1 MTATEPVNQTPEL
14 EQSAL
19 TRQEQ
24 ARAIKIDSQPTLEY
38 AAGELTA
45 IVSLRK
51 EIVEHHEPLKRTT
64 HAAWQAAIAAEK
76 KVLEPVAEAERIIKL
91 EIARYTT
98 EQERIR
104 KEEERRIQ
112 FEADRVRREQEAE
125 ARRLQ
130 EESDRLHAEELEKEI
145 EEAEARG
152 ATPEHVAQLASTPP
166 PIVAAPAPVFMPLPV
181 AAATVQKV
189 SGVSMR
195 DVWSAEV
202 TSIRQLAA
210 EVGAGRQP
218 EELLMGL
225 DRNKDTQRVSSPAL
239 NKMATALK
247 SALRIPGVR
256 PLNVPAVSAR
266 SNR

>member
-1 MTATEPVNQTPEL
+1 MTAELTTQVPEL
-14 EQSAL
+14 EQRAL

-24 ARAIKIDSQPTLEY
+24 ARAIKIDSQLTLAN
-38 AAGELTA
+38 AAGELLV

-51 EIVEHHEPLKRTT
+51 EIVDHHAELKKTT
-64 HAAWQAAIAAEK
+64 HAAWQAAIAAERR
-76 KVLEPVAEAERIIKL
+76 VLEPVAEAERLIKL
-91 EIARYTT
+91 EIARYNT

-104 KEEERRIQ
+104 QEEQRRIQ
-112 FEADRVRREQEAE
+112 AEADRQRREQEAK

-130 EESDRLHAEELEKEI
+130 EESDRQHAEEVEALI
-145 EEAEARG
+145 EDAEARG
-152 ATPEHVAQLASTPP
+152 AAPEHIAELANT
-166 PIVAAPAPVFMPLPV
+166 PAPVIVPPAAVFMPLPI
-181 AAATVQKV
+181 AAPTVQKV

-218 EELLMGL
+218 EEVLIGL
-225 DRNKDTQRVSSPAL
+225 DRNKDTGRVSSPAL
-239 NKMATALK
+239 NKLATALK